1 MRPFAPLALAAS
13 ATVVALAFNPSSQ
26 ANMDTLTELRALAG
40 ARTGIVVAK
49 SVVRFKHLK
58 DKNAADSKKLPQGSL
73 DRLNSQSGRPAK
85 TLDRS
90 QSKKNSP
97 HATLN
102 RSPTVKAGPYEKKFR
117 RVAGN
122 VGSALGG
129 AFGAAAGEAAGSAL
143 GGAVGG
149 PKGAAV
155 GSITGSA
162 AGSAIGAVCCKH
174 VGSFVGSHAGRQ
186 VDKSL
191 SLIRRGAK

>member
-13 ATVVALAFNPSSQ
+13 ATVVALTFNPSSQ
-26 ANMDTLTELRALAG
+26 ANMDSLTELRALAG
-40 ARTGIVVAK
+40 ARTGFVK
-49 SVVRFKHLK
+49 SVVRFKQLK
-58 DKNAADSKKLPQGSL
+58 DKNAAESKKSSQGRL

-149 PKGAAV
+149 PKGATV

-162 AGSAIGAVCCKH
+162 AGTAIGAECCKR

-186 VDKSL
+186 
-191 SLIRRGAK
+191 